1 MGRGVGG
8 SSEAPWGPAREILR
22 APSGHSRALGTP
34 LHFLTLGRGA
44 GGSSLRATAGME
56 SALGSPVDSPSWP
69 FCPQRVPFSRCPVDS
84 RHGCGQTR
92 GALPRAK
99 PGAAP
104 TAAARLFIS
113 CSGRGVGF
121 PSLGASNAGLAHG
134 NTPPPAFLL
143 SPAARW
149 ELALWRRGSR
159 LFSQIGEQ
167 TDK

>member
-104 TAAARLFIS
+104 PPQPGSLYPVLGAGWVSPALARPTRALRMGTRPPSFFIES
-113 CSGRGVGF
+113 RG
-121 PSLGASNAGLAHG
+121 SLGTCPVEERIEIVLSN
-134 NTPPPAFLL
+134 
-143 SPAARW
+143 R
-149 ELALWRRGSR
+149 
-159 LFSQIGEQ
+159 
-167 TDK
+167 